1 MLSKHL
7 KDYYNIYLDKTIVYV
22 ILRNI
27 KNAIK
32 VTFLCVV
39 AVSKH
44 FNDILIIIVKQLNNT
59 YIYFIIVL

>member
-1 MLSKHL
+1 MLSKYL

-32 VTFLCVV
+32 VTLLCVV

-44 FNDILIIIVKQLNNT
+44 FNDILIIIV
-59 YIYFIIVL
+59 